1 MLWGIKT
8 TAKLSPFIAVPSQK
22 GRGFC
27 ATFWILPEK
36 GRGDVKADVAKSVE
50 AMGTAFRLL
59 RDLS

>member
-27 ATFWILPEK
+27 ASFWILPEK
-36 GRGDVKADVAKSVE
+36 GRDVKADVAKSLE
-50 AMGTAFRLL
+50 AMRTAFRLL